1 VPSYLHHVQ
10 AGTGLAVGPGHRR
23 QPSTCWINK
32 VTCLAPFSWMQI
44 IGIAITR
51 GIVTIV
57 PHQTSGIG
65 QGFYLKAVGIRL
77 TVVLEPPRRTF
88 LTQHRIPVRF
98 PRSALELLFMIGRDE
113 AQHGC
118 VHPASVDLPLF
129 DHPLLWRCSQLGCSR
144 RAERKRR

>member
-1 VPSYLHHVQ
+1 
-10 AGTGLAVGPGHRR
+10 
-23 QPSTCWINK
+23 
-32 VTCLAPFSWMQI
+32 MQI

-57 PHQTSGIG
+57 PHQTLGIG

-77 TVVLEPPRRTF
+77 TVVLEPPRRPF
-88 LTQHRIPVRF
+88 LTQHRIPVGF

-118 VHPASVDLPLF
+118 VHPVSVDLPLF
-129 DHPLLWRCSQLGCSR
+129 DHPLLWRCSQLGYSR
-144 RAERKRR
+144 RAERKRP